1 MYFYRALSGGFT
13 GGTFAMVGYEALA
26 IVAVLAI
33 IFLWGPQKLPEM
45 ARSIG
50 QAKSEF
56 DKAYKQATSL
66 ADPSSLLKSAT
77 SSPVTQTTQT
87 TQPTQSPQDPILVA
101 AKSLGINTEG
111 KTKGE
116 IAKEI
121 AERSVKSS
129 APPSEKGT
137 STPVAGTP

>member
-1 MYFYRALSGGFT
+1 MPGGIT
-13 GGTFAMVGYEALA
+13 GGTFAMVGYEAIA

-77 SSPVTQTTQT
+77 SSPVTESAQPTQT
-87 TQPTQSPQDPILVA
+87 TQPPQDPILVA

-121 AERSVKSS
+121 ADRSVKSS

-137 STPVAGTP
+137 STPVAETP

>member
-1 MYFYRALSGGFT
+1 
-13 GGTFAMVGYEALA
+13 MVGYEAIA

-56 DKAYKQATSL
+56 DKAYKQYTSL
-66 ADPSSLLKSAT
+66 ADPKSLLNTAT
-77 SSPVTQTTQT
+77 SSPATQTAQT
-87 TQPTQSPQDPILVA
+87 AQTAQTSQPAEPPQDPILVA

-121 AERSVKSS
+121 ADKSVTGS
-129 APPSEKGT
+129 APPSEKGP
-137 STPVAGTP
+137 SPPPAGTT

>member
-1 MYFYRALSGGFT
+1 
-13 GGTFAMVGYEALA
+13 MVGYEAIA

-56 DKAYKQATSL
+56 DKAYKQYSSL
-66 ADPSSLLKSAT
+66 ADPKSLLNTAT
-77 SSPVTQTTQT
+77 SSPVAQSTQPTQTTE
-87 TQPTQSPQDPILVA
+87 PTQSPQDPILVA

-111 KTKGE
+111 KTKSE

-121 AERSVKSS
+121 ADRSVKSS

-137 STPVAGTP
+137 STPVAGAP

>member
-1 MYFYRALSGGFT
+1 
-13 GGTFAMVGYEALA
+13 MVGYEAIA

-77 SSPVTQTTQT
+77 NPTATQPTQTTQGT
-87 TQPTQSPQDPILVA
+87 QVTQPIPPPQDPILVA
-101 AKSLGINTEG
+101 AMSLGISTEG
-111 KTKGE
+111 KTRSE

-121 AERSVKSS
+121 ADKSVNSG
-129 APPSEKGT
+129 APSSEKGT
-137 STPVAGTP
+137 PAPAAGTP

>member
-1 MYFYRALSGGFT
+1 
-13 GGTFAMVGYEALA
+13 MVGYEAIA
-26 IVAVLAI
+26 IVAVLAV

-45 ARSIG
+45 ARSFG
-50 QAKSEF
+50 QAKREF

-66 ADPSSLLKSAT
+66 ADPSSLLNPDT
-77 SSPVTQTTQT
+77 SPPVTQPTQTTQT

-121 AERSVKSS
+121 ADKSVKSS
-129 APPSEKGT
+129 APLTEKGT

>member
-1 MYFYRALSGGFT
+1 
-13 GGTFAMVGYEALA
+13 MVGYEAIA
-26 IVAVLAI
+26 IVAVLAV

-45 ARSIG
+45 ARSFG
-50 QAKSEF
+50 QAKREF

-66 ADPSSLLKSAT
+66 ADPSSLLNPDT
-77 SSPVTQTTQT
+77 SPSVTQPTQT

-101 AKSLGINTEG
+101 AKSLGISTEG

-121 AERSVKSS
+121 ADKSVTSS
-129 APPSEKGT
+129 AQPTEKGT
-137 STPVAGTP
+137 SAPVAGTP

>member
-1 MYFYRALSGGFT
+1 
-13 GGTFAMVGYEALA
+13 MVGYEAIA

-77 SSPVTQTTQT
+77 NSPVTQSTQPAQT
-87 TQPTQSPQDPILVA
+87 TEPTQSPQDPILVA

-111 KTKGE
+111 KTKGQ

-121 AERSVKSS
+121 ADRSVKSS
-129 APPSEKGT
+129 APPSEKGA
-137 STPVAGTP
+137 STPVAGEP

>member
-1 MYFYRALSGGFT
+1 
-13 GGTFAMVGYEALA
+13 MVGYEAIA
-26 IVAVLAI
+26 IVAVLAV

-45 ARSIG
+45 ARSFG
-50 QAKSEF
+50 QAKREF

-66 ADPSSLLKSAT
+66 ADPSSLLNPDT
-77 SSPVTQTTQT
+77 SPSVTQPTQTTQT

-121 AERSVKSS
+121 ADKSVKSD
-129 APPSEKGT
+129 APPPEKGT

>member
-1 MYFYRALSGGFT
+1 MAI
-13 GGTFAMVGYEALA
+13 VGYEAIA
-26 IVAVLAI
+26 IVAVLAV

-50 QAKSEF
+50 QAKREF
-56 DKAYKQATSL
+56 DKAYKQATAL
-66 ADPSSLLKSAT
+66 ADPSSLLNPAT
-77 SSPVTQTTQT
+77 GPTATQSTQPAQA
-87 TQPTQSPQDPILVA
+87 TQPTQPPQDPILVA
-101 AKSLGINTEG
+101 AKSLGISTEG

-121 AERSVKSS
+121 ADKSVKSS
-129 APPSEKGT
+129 APPSEKVT